1 MLRFSPVAFVVQGGK
16 RMAYVKEELKELD
29 VMNNFLFNRL
39 TTDPKVAEKVCR
51 RLLKS
56 LIGKDVGKII
66 VNAEQIVM
74 PEKPDKRGVRLDVKI
89 DEYQN
94 ETITNVYD
102 IEPHRD
108 KENFYPKK
116 IRYTQAQLDKNSMK
130 SGSKDFSK
138 LPELYIICITNYD
151 PYGYD
156 YMMYTID
163 NKCVEVPELVYDD
176 GVKIIYFNTKGTKGG
191 SKELKAFLQYLEES
205 TKENVVDEDTQ
216 EMDEYV
222 AYIKGEER
230 IEEDYMTVG
239 DWVDSI
245 VEEAVEEVTEEKN
258 AIIAAKDTEIA
269 DKNAEIAKLKS
280 DEQIKLINQIIKKVN
295 KEKALDVIA
304 DELEEDVETIS
315 PIYDVVVAN
324 PGKNAEEIYD
334 ILNVDSQD

>member
-1 MLRFSPVAFVVQGGK
+1 
-16 RMAYVKEELKELD
+16 MAISE
-29 VMNNFLFNRL
+29 FAWIWLF
-39 TTDPKVAEKVCR
+39 
-51 RLLKS
+51 
-56 LIGKDVGKII
+56 
-66 VNAEQIVM
+66 
-74 PEKPDKRGVRLDVKI
+74 
-89 DEYQN
+89 
-94 ETITNVYD
+94 
-102 IEPHRD
+102 
-108 KENFYPKK
+108 KK
-116 IRYTQAQLDKNSMK
+116 T
-130 SGSKDFSK
+130 
-138 LPELYIICITNYD
+138 
-151 PYGYD
+151 
-156 YMMYTID
+156 
-163 NKCVEVPELVYDD
+163 D

-245 VEEAVEEVTEEKN
+245 VEEAVEEKN
-258 AIIAAKDTEIA
+258 AIIVAKDTEIA

-304 DELEEDVETIS
+304 DELEEDVETIR